1 MRHAKLNDSVRLAT
15 RQGLHAVA
23 EQIIAGHQYRTI
35 GTIRLSVRPNGFTSR
50 PLPGVPSLLAVDGTD
65 LIVDDA
71 RIPIAGRLGELAA
84 AAGVEC
90 RGPEGVYELSADVG
104 PTEVVTIHP
113 GAAADLQGAWVL
125 GDAVLRAFGSLH
137 ATGGAEPVLWPE
149 HLDVAIT
156 VDEVNYGVSPG
167 DAAIGE
173 PYAYVG
179 PHHLRTGSFWNAPWG
194 AALPLEGVA
203 APALRAFFE
212 EGRTRVATDPAAG

>member
-1 MRHAKLNDSVRLAT
+1 MNDAVRMTT

-23 EQIIAGHQYRTI
+23 EQIIAGHQYRAV

-50 PLPGVPSLLAVDGTD
+50 ALPDTPGLLAVDGTD
-65 LIVDDA
+65 LVVDDV
-71 RIPIAGRLGELAA
+71 RVPIAGRLADLAA

-90 RGPEGVYELSADVG
+90 RGPEGVYTLAADVG
-104 PTEVVTIHP
+104 PDDVLTIHP
-113 GAAADLQGAWVL
+113 GAAAELQGAWVL

-137 ATGGAEPVLWPE
+137 AAGGAEPVLWPE
-149 HLDVAIT
+149 HLDVAVT

-167 DAAIGE
+167 DGAIGE

-179 PHHLRTGSFWNAPWG
+179 PHRLRAGAFWNAPWG
-194 AALPLEGVA
+194 AALPLADVA

-212 EGRTRVATDPAAG
+212 EGRTRAATDPAAG